1 SRGLGDVYK
10 RQEQDP
16 AGLINILQENSR
28 SYIEPHIRYQSGR
41 RHVAVWTEIKDSLEA
56 ISIPWKDRGVY
67 LITGGT
73 GSLGLI
79 FAEEITR

>member
-1 SRGLGDVYK
+1 M
-10 RQEQDP
+10 
-16 AGLINILQENSR
+16 INILQENSR
-28 SYIEPHIRYQSGR
+28 SSIEPYIRYQQGR
-41 RHVAVWTEIKDSLEA
+41 RHVAVWTEIKASGEA

-79 FAEEITR
+79 FAEEITRQARDTTLI